1 MTEIEV
7 QLRLHSLRAD
17 KEINVLLLGARG
29 SDQSKLLRQI
39 RLLHDGGY
47 STGERAAYKEII
59 FTNIVQEMRAV
70 LEALPQ
76 LDISLAP
83 QNDAHRAAILSLP
96 AQIDD
101 VLPSDIADAIR
112 GLWRDPGVKEAV
124 RRRREFL
131 LNDDVIYHFNSI
143 DRLAK
148 PDYLPTDQDIVCSR
162 VNKTG
167 LTETCLQVGELTY
180 KFLDPSGLRSD
191 RRRWLLCFENVKVI
205 LFCASLSDY
214 DQMLYED
221 ESVNR
226 LKECLMD
233 FDSICNS
240 RWFAKTNIIL
250 SLNIDDFS
258 EKLERSPLAHHFPD
272 YTGGANYDAACDYL
286 LHRFV
291 SLNQSAASKQIFA
304 HYVSTMD
311 TQLLNFLN
319 SAIQD
324 ILLQIHLRR
333 QGLK

>member
-1 MTEIEV
+1 MTLLPGNEEIEI
-7 QLRLHSLRAD
+7 QLRLHSLRAK
-17 KEINVLLLGARG
+17 KEINVLLLSAGG
-29 SDQSKLLRQI
+29 LDQSKL
-39 RLLHDGGY
+39 
-47 STGERAAYKEII
+47 TGERAAYKEII

-83 QNDAHRAAILSLP
+83 QNDARRAVILSLP
-96 AQIDD
+96 AQIND

-112 GLWRDPGVKEAV
+112 DLWRDPGVKEAV

-148 PDYLPTDQDIVCSR
+148 PDYLPTDQDILRSR
-162 VNKTG
+162 VKNTG
-167 LTETCLQVGELTY
+167 LSETCLQVGELTY
-180 KFLDPSGLRSD
+180 NILDPSGQRSE
-191 RRRWLLCFENVKVI
+191 RKKWLHCFDNVKAI

-226 LKECLMD
+226 LKESLTE

-240 RWFAKTNIIL
+240 PWFVKTDIIL
-250 SLNIDDFS
+250 ILNVDNFS
-258 EKLERSPLAHHFPD
+258 EKLERSPLADYFPD

-286 LHRFV
+286 LYRFV
-291 SLNQSAASKQIFA
+291 SLNQSAALKQIYA

-311 TQLLNFLN
+311 TQQLNFIM

-324 ILLQIHLRR
+324 ILLKIHLRGE
-333 QGLK
+333 GLL